1 MGVSCVAI
9 LAYRVSFGMSLGPLP
24 YIVTAEIFPS
34 SYSAAG
40 ASLCWSFN
48 WVSNFLTS
56 LTFLPLVD
64 YLSEAGAFVAYAV
77 ICIFALLFLCT
88 CVPETKSENAS
99 LVKMVR
105 ERAASG
111 CSSESPVLLPE

>member
-9 LAYRVSFGMSLGPLP
+9 LAYRVSFGISLGPLP

-48 WVSNFLTS
+48 WISNFLTS

-64 YLSEAGAFVAYAV
+64 YLSEAGAFLVYSVA
-77 ICIFALLFLCT
+77 CIFALLFLCT
-88 CVPETKSENAS
+88 SMPETSGEQNISPKSQA
-99 LVKMVR
+99 R
-105 ERAASG
+105 
-111 CSSESPVLLPE
+111 